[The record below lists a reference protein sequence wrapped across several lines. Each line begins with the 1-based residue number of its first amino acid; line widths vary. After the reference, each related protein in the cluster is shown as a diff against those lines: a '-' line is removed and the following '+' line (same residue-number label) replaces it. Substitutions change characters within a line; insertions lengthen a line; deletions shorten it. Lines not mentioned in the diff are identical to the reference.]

1 MPPGR
6 LEVNVLDAIRLKDT
20 QTFGKQDPYVKI
32 FCGAHRERTKTHT
45 DGGTKPRWNE
55 RFLLALRG
63 DETELEAEVWNENQ
77 MVSDNLISR
86 CTIPLSEVF
95 EKGVQDVQA
104 RVMDKKGNATAG
116 ELVMV
121 LRFAA
126 AAAAPPM
133 MQPQA
138 MAAGGTYQQPQMVM
152 GGTQQQPQMVMVG
165 TQQPQMVMAQPAVMP
180 QPRMP
185 PPPPP
190 PPRYAGAPPPP
201 PPPYGWSAPPPPTND
216 DGWFPDAPPAP
227 ARPPN
232 DDDGFW

>member
-77 MVSDNLISR
+77 IVSDNLISR

-165 TQQPQMVMAQPAVMP
+165 TQQPQVVMAQPAVMP
-180 QPRMP
+180 QPRIP

-190 PPRYAGAPPPP
+190 PQYAGAPP
-201 PPPYGWSAPPPPTND
+201 PPPYGWSAPPPPAND

>member
-152 GGTQQQPQMVMVG
+152 GGMQQQPQMVMVG

-190 PPRYAGAPPPP
+190 PQYAGAPP
-201 PPPYGWSAPPPPTND
+201 PPPYGWSAPPPPAND

>member
-190 PPRYAGAPPPP
+190 PQYAGAPP
-201 PPPYGWSAPPPPTND
+201 PPPYGWSAPPPPAND

>member
-152 GGTQQQPQMVMVG
+152 GGTQQQPQMVMGG

-180 QPRMP
+180 QPRM

-201 PPPYGWSAPPPPTND
+201 PPPYGWSAPPPPAND

>member
-185 PPPPP
+185 PPPLPP
-190 PPRYAGAPPPP
+190 QYAGAPPPL
-201 PPPYGWSAPPPPTND
+201 PYGWSAPPPPAND

>member
-152 GGTQQQPQMVMVG
+152 GGTQQQPQMVLVG

-190 PPRYAGAPPPP
+190 PQYAGAPP
-201 PPPYGWSAPPPPTND
+201 PPPYGWSAPPPPAND

>member
-165 TQQPQMVMAQPAVMP
+165 TQQPQVVMAQPAVMP

-190 PPRYAGAPPPP
+190 PQYAGAP
-201 PPPYGWSAPPPPTND
+201 PPPYGWSAPPPPAND

>member
-201 PPPYGWSAPPPPTND
+201 PYGWSAPPPPAND

>member
-165 TQQPQMVMAQPAVMP
+165 TQQPQVVMAQPAVMP

-190 PPRYAGAPPPP
+190 PQYAGAPP
-201 PPPYGWSAPPPPTND
+201 PPPYGWSAPPPPAND

>member
-190 PPRYAGAPPPP
+190 PQYAGAPP

>member
-104 RVMDKKGNATAG
+104 RVMDKKRSATAG

>member
-190 PPRYAGAPPPP
+190 PP
-201 PPPYGWSAPPPPTND
+201 YGWSAPPPPAND

>member
-190 PPRYAGAPPPP
+190 PRYAGAPPPP
-201 PPPYGWSAPPPPTND
+201 PPPYGWSAPPPPAND

>member
-190 PPRYAGAPPPP
+190 PRYAGAPP
-201 PPPYGWSAPPPPTND
+201 PPPYGWSAPPPPAND

>member
-190 PPRYAGAPPPP
+190 PRYAGAPPPP